1 MTETQR
7 KDELKRII
15 EDIMIKKRAQVDL
28 SEILLSP
35 YLIYPLGLWGLSY
48 LFTENPHPAAP
59 ILAGLALAYI
69 HKNYG
74 KEIRK
79 YLGFKTLPE
88 RVGDFTTTVLP
99 TVGGV
104 SSLAAGLYSAGKFFQ
119 NARQDGK
126 ASHIKNLLTALD
138 TELARSTAELR
149 RNIAVS
155 DISDWAKV
163 RQLRDYVSQQLFKTK
178 PKTPNPLTR
187 SIDKAITDFM
197 NANQNVTISKD
208 ALVPLIVR
216 KAETEFIDALAKH
229 HFSPP
234 PKRPQAEPHQ
244 EKIRSA
250 LAQAVTQAL
259 KGAETEAS
267 RLLQTQNPS
276 LMTLKN
282 QTSTGWVR
290 ANAWPIGLAMAAI
303 GIPAAQMLLSWLS
316 G

>member
-74 KEIRK
+74 NEIRK

-126 ASHIKNLLTALD
+126 ASHIKNLLNILD

-149 RNIAVS
+149 KAIAVS
-155 DISDWAKV
+155 DISDWTKA
-163 RQLRDYVSQQLFKTK
+163 RQLKDYVSQQLFNAN
-178 PKTPNPLTR
+178 PNTPSPLTTF
-187 SIDKAITDFM
+187 IDKAIADFKV
-197 NANQNVTISKD
+197 ANPNVTLDKD
-208 ALVPLIVR
+208 ALVPLIAR

-234 PKRPQAEPHQ
+234 PKAPQAEPHQ
-244 EKIRSA
+244 GKIRSV
-250 LAQAVTQAL
+250 LAQAVARAL

-267 RLLQTQNPS
+267 RLLETQNPS
-276 LMTLKN
+276 LMALPTPTYK
-282 QTSTGWVR
+282 GWAR
-290 ANAWPIGLAMAAI
+290 ANAFPLMLAAAAVGPPVI
-303 GIPAAQMLLSWLS
+303 QALWSWLR